1 MKLKLAVG
9 VILSCG
15 VAAVADAAPAA
26 QGISLGAL
34 LTPGVG
40 LANAALPALNPILQ
54 PVLTQTAPVAGQIV
68 MSLHPTLVQ
77 LAPVF
82 ITVNTLAGFVQ
93 VPSIPLPGLPQ

>member
-9 VILSCG
+9 VVLFCG
-15 VAAVADAAPAA
+15 VAAAADAAPAP

-34 LTPGVG
+34 ITPGLG
-40 LANAALPALNPILQ
+40 LANAALPALNPVLQ
-54 PVLTQTAPVAGQIV
+54 PVLTQTAPVAGQFI

-82 ITVNTLAGFVQ
+82 VPISTLAGLVQ
-93 VPSIPLPGLPQ
+93 VPSLPLPGLPQ